1 MPFAATGRSK
11 PHPTTAATSH
21 SARTN
26 HVSVPTPACLLA
38 SAASPST
45 SSSQTRPAPSARTA
59 TAPLSRAS
67 ITCLKSWRF
76 HSVEQPWR
84 MARAAHI
91 WYLRNTYSENNLIQ
105 PGKVRLKGEALDL
118 GRIGPNIY
126 AVGAEKDHI
135 VPWDAA
141 WRITQ
146 LVGAQV
152 RFVLAS
158 SGHIAGMINPP
169 GGKGTYWVSEG
180 QAATSPQIWRKVA
193 ERIDGSWWTDWS
205 HWLAS
210 HAGDKVAPPSMGSSA
225 HPQLLDA
232 PGSYVLEK

>member
-76 HSVEQPWR
+76 HSVEQPWGVTS
-84 MARAAHI
+84 AIAADLEAEGVSSVDQLLCMDPVLLTI
-91 WYLRNTYSENNLIQ
+91 RTGLPFDLILRLAAQAITGRYLT
-105 PGKVRLKGEALDL
+105 
-118 GRIGPNIY
+118 
-126 AVGAEKDHI
+126 
-135 VPWDAA
+135 
-141 WRITQ
+141 
-146 LVGAQV
+146 
-152 RFVLAS
+152 
-158 SGHIAGMINPP
+158 
-169 GGKGTYWVSEG
+169 G
-180 QAATSPQIWRKVA
+180 QAA
-193 ERIDGSWWTDWS
+193 G
-205 HWLAS
+205 
-210 HAGDKVAPPSMGSSA
+210 
-225 HPQLLDA
+225 LL
-232 PGSYVLEK
+232 PL

>member
-76 HSVEQPWR
+76 HSVEQPCFTNTVVGSQIDLFMFHR
-84 MARAAHI
+84 PSKALDKNVVAPGAAAIHAHGDRV
-91 WYLRNTYSENNLIQ
+91 LQQQ
-105 PGKVRLKGEALDL
+105 PGERRTGE
-118 GRIGPNIY
+118 
-126 AVGAEKDHI
+126 
-135 VPWDAA
+135 
-141 WRITQ
+141 
-146 LVGAQV
+146 
-152 RFVLAS
+152 LAS
-158 SGHIAGMINPP
+158 LIGIENFGPSVTGESLLHCFEAEIDVHRDRQPP
-169 GGKGTYWVSEG
+169 
-180 QAATSPQIWRKVA
+180 RKDPPA
-193 ERIDGSWWTDWS
+193 EPI
-205 HWLAS
+205 
-210 HAGDKVAPPSMGSSA
+210 
-225 HPQLLDA
+225 
-232 PGSYVLEK
+232 